1 MGEMTL
7 GGVDTSEYEGELKK
21 VPFNETV
28 VSLGGSWYINNP
40 ANYINRTV
48 THLLKMQRI
57 FILKGYYTVWDG
69 KNLELGVGQLMEE
82 GREPAP
88 KTSFTTTLAP
98 CWALVA
104 NLFALIQLY
113 HRDTGREDSNTCSIW
128 WH

>member
-1 MGEMTL
+1 MLKDAFNL
-7 GGVDTSEYEGELKK
+7 GAPFSSRAMSGCHSSRPIPISDLAAVWILGSPVLK
-21 VPFNETV
+21 
-28 VSLGGSWYINNP
+28 S
-40 ANYINRTV
+40 
-48 THLLKMQRI
+48 
-57 FILKGYYTVWDG
+57 YYTVWDG

-104 NLFALIQLY
+104 NLFALVQLY
-113 HRDTGREDSNTCSIW
+113 HRNTDGDSNRCSIW